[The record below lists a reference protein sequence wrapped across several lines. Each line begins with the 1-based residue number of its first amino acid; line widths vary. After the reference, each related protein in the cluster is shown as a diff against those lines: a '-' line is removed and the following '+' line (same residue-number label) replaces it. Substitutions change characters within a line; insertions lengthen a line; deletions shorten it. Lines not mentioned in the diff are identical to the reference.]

1 MQEVLP
7 VAKFEKSLM
16 SYAKLRK
23 ECLGAIKQW
32 PGCETVSGIQLVRE
46 NNGHFSIRITLYG
59 SANEK
64 IANRAARAVQ
74 REMRRRFHLTE

>member
-1 MQEVLP
+1 M
-7 VAKFEKSLM
+7 AKFEKSLM

-59 SANEK
+59 SAIEK